1 MNKII
6 KIMKKIKI
14 RNIIVLIILLAFN
27 AYAWFIYTT
36 KVSMDLT
43 AQVSAWDIEFISDQG
58 GVTSNVEVVVER
70 VYPGMETFERVIQ
83 VNNKGNVSA
92 SLRYEIRSAKILD
105 EYYEAGQIN
114 PTTSQ
119 EYTST
124 DIENILTNN
133 YPFEISID
141 IDETN
146 FGTVDG
152 IGYYTITV
160 EWDYESG
167 NDTLDTFWG
176 NKAYDFYEDN
186 PGEDGININI
196 MLIATQTPNS

>member
-36 KVSMDLT
+36 KVSMNLT
-43 AQVSAWDIEFISDQG
+43 AHVSAWDVEFISEQG
-58 GVTSNVEVVVER
+58 GITSNMSVVVER
-70 VYPGMETFERVIQ
+70 IYPGMEPFERVIQ
-83 VNNKGNVSA
+83 VNNKGEITAN
-92 SLRYEIRSAKILD
+92 LRYEVRSARIID
-105 EYYEAGQIN
+105 EYYEVGQIN
-114 PTTSQ
+114 PATLQ
-119 EYTST
+119 EYTPT

-160 EWDYESG
+160 SWDFESG
-167 NDTLDTFWG
+167 NDELDTLWG
-176 NKAYDFYEDN
+176 SKAYEFYEDN
-186 PGEDGININI
+186 PGEEAIEINIL
-196 MLIATQTPNS
+196 LIATQSAV